1 MEDTMKLKKILI
13 TILVLAL
20 FLTSNVISYNL
31 GNSSKKLAD
40 KKIIAKKD
48 DNEKSSKK
56 INDEYV
62 LERINEVKRM
72 IDKNYYKKADD
83 YDVLIGMLKGAVNSL
98 KDPYSYYMT
107 EDEYKKFNEETD
119 GEFAGLG
126 IYVSGSIDDN
136 LITVVAPMK
145 GTPADRAGLKTDDKI
160 IKINGKD
167 FTADKMDDAV
177 KIMRGKPGE
186 KVKIT
191 VLRRDENGKAKFI
204 DFEIVREII
213 KVQTVSSKLLKD
225 NIGYIS
231 ISGFDTPT
239 YNDFDKQYKELK
251 KQGMK
256 KLILDLRNNPGGLL
270 TTSTQVVNTFLDGG
284 LIMYTLDKQNNKETI
299 NATKGADDIK
309 IVVLVNKGSASASEI
324 VAGALKDRK
333 RATIIGTQTFGKGI
347 VQTVFNMPDGEGLKL
362 TTSAYYTPSGVNIHG
377 KGIAPDIKVELNK
390 EVKTISIDNLAKD
403 NQIQKAIE
411 ILNK

>member
-1 MEDTMKLKKILI
+1 MKLKKTLI
-13 TILVLAL
+13 TLLVLAL
-20 FLTSNVISYNL
+20 FLVSNLISYNV
-31 GNSSKKLAD
+31 GSTNNKTVD
-40 KKIIAKKD
+40 KKIVAKKELG
-48 DNEKSSKK
+48 EKHSDKL
-56 INDEYV
+56 NDEYV
-62 LERINEVKRM
+62 LERINEVKKM
-72 IDKNYYKKADD
+72 IDKNYYKNADD
-83 YDVLIGMLKGAVNSL
+83 YDVLIGMLKGAVSSL
-98 KDPYSYYMT
+98 NDPYSYYMT
-107 EDEYKKFNEETD
+107 EEEYKKFNEETD

-177 KIMRGKPGE
+177 SIMRGKPGE

-191 VLRRDENGKAKFI
+191 ILRRDENGKAKFI

-213 KVQTVSSKLLKD
+213 KVQTVSSKLLKN
-225 NIGYIS
+225 NIGYIH
-231 ISGFDTPT
+231 ITGFDTPT
-239 YNDFDKQYKELK
+239 YNDFNKQYKELK
-251 KQGMK
+251 KQGMS

-270 TTSTQVVNTFLDGG
+270 STSTEVVNTFLDGG
-284 LIMYTLDKQNNKETI
+284 LIMYTLDKQNNKQTI
-299 NATKGADDIK
+299 NATKGADDVK
-309 IVVLVNKGSASASEI
+309 VAVLVNKGSASASEI

-347 VQTVFNMPDGEGLKL
+347 VQTVYNMPDGEGLKL

-377 KGIAPDIKVELNK
+377 KGIAPDINIELNK
-390 EVKTISIDNLAKD
+390 EVKSISIDNLNKD

>member
-1 MEDTMKLKKILI
+1 
-13 TILVLAL
+13 
-20 FLTSNVISYNL
+20 
-31 GNSSKKLAD
+31 
-40 KKIIAKKD
+40 
-48 DNEKSSKK
+48 
-56 INDEYV
+56 
-62 LERINEVKRM
+62 
-72 IDKNYYKKADD
+72 
-83 YDVLIGMLKGAVNSL
+83 
-98 KDPYSYYMT
+98 
-107 EDEYKKFNEETD
+107 
-119 GEFAGLG
+119 
-126 IYVSGSIDDN
+126 
-136 LITVVAPMK
+136 
-145 GTPADRAGLKTDDKI
+145 
-160 IKINGKD
+160 
-167 FTADKMDDAV
+167 V

-191 VLRRDENGKAKFI
+191 ILRRDKNGKAQFL
-204 DFEIVREII
+204 DFVIVREII

-239 YNDFDKQYKELK
+239 YNDFNKQYKELK
-251 KQGMK
+251 KQGMT

-333 RATIIGTQTFGKGI
+333 RATIVGTQTFGKGI
-347 VQTVFNMPDGEGLKL
+347 VQTVYNMPDGEGLKL

-377 KGIAPDIKVELNK
+377 KGIAPDVKVELN
-390 EVKTISIDNLAKD
+390 
-403 NQIQKAIE
+403 
-411 ILNK
+411 

>member
-1 MEDTMKLKKILI
+1 MKLKKILI

-191 VLRRDENGKAKFI
+191 VLRRDEDGKAKFI

>member
-1 MEDTMKLKKILI
+1 MKLKKTLI
-13 TILVLAL
+13 TLLVLAL
-20 FLTSNVISYNL
+20 FLVSNLISYNV
-31 GNSSKKLAD
+31 GSTNNKTVD
-40 KKIIAKKD
+40 KKIVAKKELG
-48 DNEKSSKK
+48 EKHSDKL
-56 INDEYV
+56 NDEYV
-62 LERINEVKRM
+62 LERINEVKKM
-72 IDKNYYKKADD
+72 IDKNYYKNADD
-83 YDVLIGMLKGAVNSL
+83 YDVLIGMLKGAVSSL
-98 KDPYSYYMT
+98 NDPYSYYMT
-107 EDEYKKFNEETD
+107 EEEYKKFNEETD

-177 KIMRGKPGE
+177 SIMRGKPGE

-191 VLRRDENGKAKFI
+191 ILRRDENGKAKFI

-213 KVQTVSSKLLKD
+213 KVQTVSSKLLKN
-225 NIGYIS
+225 NIGYIH
-231 ISGFDTPT
+231 ITGFDTPT
-239 YNDFDKQYKELK
+239 YNDFNKQYKELK
-251 KQGMK
+251 KQGMS

-270 TTSTQVVNTFLDGG
+270 STSTEVVNTFLDGG
-284 LIMYTLDKQNNKETI
+284 LIMYTLDKQNNKQTI
-299 NATKGADDIK
+299 NATKGADDVK
-309 IVVLVNKGSASASEI
+309 IAVLVNKGSASASEI

-347 VQTVFNMPDGEGLKL
+347 VQTVYNMPDGEGLKL

-377 KGIAPDIKVELNK
+377 KGIAPDINIELNK
-390 EVKTISIDNLAKD
+390 EVKSISIDNLNKD

>member
-1 MEDTMKLKKILI
+1 MKLKKILI

-177 KIMRGKPGE
+177 KIMRGKHGE

>member
-1 MEDTMKLKKILI
+1 MKLKKILI

-48 DNEKSSKK
+48 DSEKSSKK
-56 INDEYV
+56 VNDEYV

>member
-1 MEDTMKLKKILI
+1 MKFKKVLI

-56 INDEYV
+56 VNDEYV

-390 EVKTISIDNLAKD
+390 EVKTISIDNLGKD

>member
-1 MEDTMKLKKILI
+1 MKLKKILI

-56 INDEYV
+56 VNDEYV

-390 EVKTISIDNLAKD
+390 EVKTISIDNLGKD

>member
-1 MEDTMKLKKILI
+1 MKLKKILI

-145 GTPADRAGLKTDDKI
+145 GTPADRVGLKTDDKI

>member
-1 MEDTMKLKKILI
+1 MKLKKVLI

-20 FLTSNVISYNL
+20 FFTSNLISYNI
-31 GNSSKKLAD
+31 GNSKSKGID
-40 KKIIAKKD
+40 STIIAKKE
-48 DNEKSSKK
+48 DNEKTDKK
-56 INDEYV
+56 LDDEYV
-62 LERINEVKRM
+62 LERINEVKSM

-83 YDVLIGMLKGAVNSL
+83 YDVLMGMLKGAVSSL
-98 KDPYSYYMT
+98 NDPYSYYMT

-126 IYVSGSIDDN
+126 IYISGSIDDN
-136 LITVVAPMK
+136 LITIVSPMK

-160 IKINGKD
+160 IKINGED

-177 KIMRGKPGE
+177 KIMRE

-191 VLRRDENGKAKFI
+191 ILRRDKNGKAQFL
-204 DFEIVREII
+204 DFDIVREII

-239 YNDFDKQYKELK
+239 YNDFNKQYKELK
-251 KQGMK
+251 KQGMT

-333 RATIIGTQTFGKGI
+333 RATIVGTQTFGKGI
-347 VQTVFNMPDGEGLKL
+347 VQTVYNMPDGEGLKL

-377 KGIAPDIKVELNK
+377 KGIAPDVKVELNE
-390 EVKTISIDNLAKD
+390 EVKTISIDNLDKD

>member
-1 MEDTMKLKKILI
+1 MKFKKVLI

-56 INDEYV
+56 VNDEYV

-225 NIGYIS
+225 NIGYIN

>member
-1 MEDTMKLKKILI
+1 MKLKKILI

-48 DNEKSSKK
+48 ENEKSSKK

-177 KIMRGKPGE
+177 KIMRGKAGE

>member
-1 MEDTMKLKKILI
+1 MKAKKILI
-13 TILVLAL
+13 CFLVFAL
-20 FLTSNVISYNL
+20 FIASNIISFSI
-31 GNSSKKLAD
+31 GSSKNVPVRKQ
-40 KKIIAKKD
+40 IIAKKD
-48 DNEKSSKK
+48 TNEKTEEKLTDK
-56 INDEYV
+56 YV
-62 LERINEVKRM
+62 LNRINEVKGM
-72 IDKNYYKKADD
+72 IHNNYYKDVDD
-83 YDVLIGMLKGAVNSL
+83 HDVLLGMLKGAVSSL
-98 KDPYSYYMT
+98 NDPYSYYMNA
-107 EDEYKKFNEETD
+107 EEYKKFNEETD

-126 IYVSGSIDDN
+126 IYVSGSMDDN
-136 LITVVAPMK
+136 LITIVAPMK
-145 GTPADRAGLKTDDKI
+145 DTPAYRAGLKTDDKI
-160 IKINGKD
+160 IKINGQD

-177 KIMRGKPGE
+177 SIMRGKPGE

-191 VLRRDENGKAKFI
+191 ILRKDEKGKSEFI
-204 DFEIVREII
+204 DFEITREII
-213 KVQTVSSKLLKD
+213 KVQTVSSKMLNN
-225 NIGYIS
+225 NIGYID

-239 YNDFDKQYKELK
+239 YVDFEKQYNELK
-251 KQGMK
+251 KQGMQ

-284 LIMYTLDKQNNKETI
+284 LIMYTLDKQNNKEVI
-299 NATKGADDIK
+299 NATKGADNVK

-347 VQTVFNMPDGEGLKL
+347 VQTVYDMPDGEGIKL

-377 KGIAPDIKVELNK
+377 KGIEPDIKVELNK
-390 EVKTISIDNLAKD
+390 EVKTISIDNLDKD

>member
-1 MEDTMKLKKILI
+1 MKLKKILI

-145 GTPADRAGLKTDDKI
+145 GTPADRAGVKTDDKI

>member
-1 MEDTMKLKKILI
+1 MKSKKVLI

-20 FLTSNVISYNL
+20 FFTSNLISYNI
-31 GNSSKKLAD
+31 GNSKSKCID
-40 KKIIAKKD
+40 SKIIAKKE
-48 DNEKSSKK
+48 DNEKTDKK
-56 INDEYV
+56 LDDEYV
-62 LERINEVKRM
+62 LERINEVKSM

-83 YDVLIGMLKGAVNSL
+83 YDVLMGMLKGAVSSL
-98 KDPYSYYMT
+98 NDPYSYYMT

-136 LITVVAPMK
+136 LITIVSPMK

-160 IKINGKD
+160 IKINGED
-167 FTADKMDDAV
+167 FTADKLDDAV

-191 VLRRDENGKAKFI
+191 ILRRDKNGKAQFL
-204 DFEIVREII
+204 DFDIVREII

-239 YNDFDKQYKELK
+239 YNDFNKQYKELK
-251 KQGMK
+251 KQGMT

-333 RATIIGTQTFGKGI
+333 RATIVGTQTFGKGI
-347 VQTVFNMPDGEGLKL
+347 VQTVYNMPDGEGLKL

-377 KGIAPDIKVELNK
+377 KGIAPDVKVELNE
-390 EVKTISIDNLAKD
+390 EVKTISIDNLNKD

>member
-1 MEDTMKLKKILI
+1 MKSKKVLI
-13 TILVLAL
+13 TILALAL
-20 FLTSNVISYNL
+20 FFTSNLISYNI
-31 GNSSKKLAD
+31 GNSKSKGVD
-40 KKIIAKKD
+40 STIIAKKD
-48 DNEKSSKK
+48 DNEKPDKK
-56 INDEYV
+56 LDDEYV
-62 LERINEVKRM
+62 LERINEVKSM

-83 YDVLIGMLKGAVNSL
+83 YDVLMGMLKGAVSSL
-98 KDPYSYYMT
+98 NDPYSYYMT

-136 LITVVAPMK
+136 LITIVSPMK

-160 IKINGKD
+160 IKINGED

-191 VLRRDENGKAKFI
+191 ILRRDKNGKAQFL
-204 DFEIVREII
+204 DFDIVREII

-239 YNDFDKQYKELK
+239 YNDFNKQYKELK
-251 KQGMK
+251 KQGMT

-333 RATIIGTQTFGKGI
+333 RATIVGTQTFGKGI
-347 VQTVFNMPDGEGLKL
+347 VQTVYNMPDGEGLKL

-377 KGIAPDIKVELNK
+377 KGIAPDVKVELNE
-390 EVKTISIDNLAKD
+390 EVKTISIDNLEKD
-403 NQIQKAIE
+403 NQRQKAIE

>member
-1 MEDTMKLKKILI
+1 MKLKKVFI

-20 FLTSNVISYNL
+20 FFTSNLISYNI
-31 GNSSKKLAD
+31 GNSKSKGVD
-40 KKIIAKKD
+40 STIIAKKEY
-48 DNEKSSKK
+48 NEKADKK
-56 INDEYV
+56 LDDEYV
-62 LERINEVKRM
+62 LERINEVKSM

-83 YDVLIGMLKGAVNSL
+83 YDVLMGMLKGAVSSL
-98 KDPYSYYMT
+98 NDPYSYYMT

-136 LITVVAPMK
+136 LITIVSPMK

-160 IKINGKD
+160 IKINGED
-167 FTADKMDDAV
+167 FTADKLDDAV

-191 VLRRDENGKAKFI
+191 ILRRDKNGKAQFL
-204 DFEIVREII
+204 DFDIVREII

-239 YNDFDKQYKELK
+239 YNDFNKQYKELK
-251 KQGMK
+251 KQGMT

-333 RATIIGTQTFGKGI
+333 RATIVGTQTFGKGI
-347 VQTVFNMPDGEGLKL
+347 VQTVYNMPDGEGLKL

-377 KGIAPDIKVELNK
+377 KGIAPDVKVELNE
-390 EVKTISIDNLAKD
+390 EVKTISIDNLDKD

>member
-1 MEDTMKLKKILI
+1 MKLKKILI

>member
-1 MEDTMKLKKILI
+1 MKLKKVLI

-20 FLTSNVISYNL
+20 FFTSNLISYNI
-31 GNSSKKLAD
+31 GNSKSKGID
-40 KKIIAKKD
+40 STIIAKKED
-48 DNEKSSKK
+48 SEKADKK
-56 INDEYV
+56 LDDEYV
-62 LERINEVKRM
+62 LERINEVKSM

-83 YDVLIGMLKGAVNSL
+83 YDVLMGMLKGAVSSL
-98 KDPYSYYMT
+98 NDPYSYYMT

-136 LITVVAPMK
+136 LITIVSPMK

-160 IKINGKD
+160 IKINGED

-191 VLRRDENGKAKFI
+191 ILRRDKNGKAQFL
-204 DFEIVREII
+204 DFDIVREII

-225 NIGYIS
+225 NIGYIN

-239 YNDFDKQYKELK
+239 YNDFNKQYKELK
-251 KQGMK
+251 KQGMT

-333 RATIIGTQTFGKGI
+333 RATIVGTQTFGKGI
-347 VQTVFNMPDGEGLKL
+347 VQTVYNMPDGEGLKL

-377 KGIAPDIKVELNK
+377 KGIAPDVKVELNE
-390 EVKTISIDNLAKD
+390 EVKTISIDNLDKD

>member
-1 MEDTMKLKKILI
+1 MKLKKILI

-48 DNEKSSKK
+48 ENEKSSKK

-145 GTPADRAGLKTDDKI
+145 GTPADRAGVKTDDKI

>member
-1 MEDTMKLKKILI
+1 MKLKKILI

-177 KIMRGKPGE
+177 KIMRGKAGE

>member
-1 MEDTMKLKKILI
+1 MKLKKILI

-48 DNEKSSKK
+48 ENEKSSKK

-309 IVVLVNKGSASASEI
+309 IAVLVNKGSASASEI

>member
-1 MEDTMKLKKILI
+1 MKLKKILI

-56 INDEYV
+56 VNDEYV

-309 IVVLVNKGSASASEI
+309 IAVLVNKGSASASEI

-390 EVKTISIDNLAKD
+390 EVKTISIDNLGKD

>member
-1 MEDTMKLKKILI
+1 MKLKKILI

-107 EDEYKKFNEETD
+107 EDEYKKFNEEND

-390 EVKTISIDNLAKD
+390 EVKTISIDNIAKD

>member
-1 MEDTMKLKKILI
+1 
-13 TILVLAL
+13 
-20 FLTSNVISYNL
+20 
-31 GNSSKKLAD
+31 
-40 KKIIAKKD
+40 
-48 DNEKSSKK
+48 
-56 INDEYV
+56 
-62 LERINEVKRM
+62 
-72 IDKNYYKKADD
+72 
-83 YDVLIGMLKGAVNSL
+83 
-98 KDPYSYYMT
+98 MT

>member
-1 MEDTMKLKKILI
+1 MKLKKVLI

-20 FLTSNVISYNL
+20 FFTSNLISYNI
-31 GNSSKKLAD
+31 GNSKSKGID
-40 KKIIAKKD
+40 STIIAKKE
-48 DNEKSSKK
+48 DNEKTDKK
-56 INDEYV
+56 LDDEYV
-62 LERINEVKRM
+62 LERINEVKSM

-83 YDVLIGMLKGAVNSL
+83 YDVLMGMLKGAVSSL
-98 KDPYSYYMT
+98 NDPYSYYMT

-136 LITVVAPMK
+136 LITIVSPMK

-160 IKINGKD
+160 IKINGED

-191 VLRRDENGKAKFI
+191 ILRRDKNGKAQFL
-204 DFEIVREII
+204 DFDIVREII
-213 KVQTVSSKLLKD
+213 KVQTVSSKFLKD

-239 YNDFDKQYKELK
+239 YNDFNKQYKELK
-251 KQGMK
+251 KQGMT

-324 VAGALKDRK
+324 VASALKDRK
-333 RATIIGTQTFGKGI
+333 RATIVGTQTFGKGI
-347 VQTVFNMPDGEGLKL
+347 VQTVYNMPDGEGLKL

-377 KGIAPDIKVELNK
+377 KGIAPDVKVELNE
-390 EVKTISIDNLAKD
+390 EVKTISIDNLDKD

>member
-1 MEDTMKLKKILI
+1 MKFKKVLI

-56 INDEYV
+56 VNDEYV
-62 LERINEVKRM
+62 LERINEVKSM

-126 IYVSGSIDDN
+126 IYVNGSIDDN

-309 IVVLVNKGSASASEI
+309 IAVLVNKGSASASEI

>member
-1 MEDTMKLKKILI
+1 MKLKKVLI

-20 FLTSNVISYNL
+20 FFTSNLISYNI
-31 GNSSKKLAD
+31 GNSKSKGVD
-40 KKIIAKKD
+40 STIIAKKED
-48 DNEKSSKK
+48 SEKADKK
-56 INDEYV
+56 LDDEYV
-62 LERINEVKRM
+62 LERINEVKSM

-83 YDVLIGMLKGAVNSL
+83 YDVLMGMLKGAVSSL
-98 KDPYSYYMT
+98 NDPYSYYMT

-136 LITVVAPMK
+136 LITIVSPMK

-160 IKINGKD
+160 IKINGED

-191 VLRRDENGKAKFI
+191 ILRRDKNGKAQFL
-204 DFEIVREII
+204 DFDIVREII

-239 YNDFDKQYKELK
+239 YNDFNKQYKELK
-251 KQGMK
+251 KQGMT

-284 LIMYTLDKQNNKETI
+284 LIMYMLDKQNNKETI

-333 RATIIGTQTFGKGI
+333 RATIVGTQTFGKGI
-347 VQTVFNMPDGEGLKL
+347 VQTVYNMPDGEGLKL

-377 KGIAPDIKVELNK
+377 KGIAPDVKVELNE
-390 EVKTISIDNLAKD
+390 EVKTISIDNLDKD

>member
-1 MEDTMKLKKILI
+1 MKLKKILI

-213 KVQTVSSKLLKD
+213 KVQTVSSKLLKN

>member
-1 MEDTMKLKKILI
+1 MKFKKVLI

-56 INDEYV
+56 VNDEYV

-191 VLRRDENGKAKFI
+191 VLRRDEDGKAKFI

-390 EVKTISIDNLAKD
+390 EVKTISIDNLGKD

>member
-1 MEDTMKLKKILI
+1 MKLKKILI

-204 DFEIVREII
+204 DVEIVREII

>member
-1 MEDTMKLKKILI
+1 MKLKKVLI

-20 FLTSNVISYNL
+20 FFTSNLISYNI
-31 GNSSKKLAD
+31 GNSKSKGVD
-40 KKIIAKKD
+40 SKIIAKKED
-48 DNEKSSKK
+48 KEKVDKK
-56 INDEYV
+56 LDDEYV
-62 LERINEVKRM
+62 LERINEVKSM

-83 YDVLIGMLKGAVNSL
+83 YDVLMGMLKGAVSSL
-98 KDPYSYYMT
+98 NDPYSYYMT

-136 LITVVAPMK
+136 LITIVSPMK

-160 IKINGKD
+160 IKINGED

-191 VLRRDENGKAKFI
+191 ILRRDKNGKAQFL
-204 DFEIVREII
+204 DFDIVREII
-213 KVQTVSSKLLKD
+213 KVQTVSSKFLKD
-225 NIGYIS
+225 NIGYIN

-239 YNDFDKQYKELK
+239 YNDFNKQYKELK
-251 KQGMK
+251 KQGMT

-333 RATIIGTQTFGKGI
+333 RATIVGTQTFGKGI
-347 VQTVFNMPDGEGLKL
+347 VQTVYNMPDGEGLKL

-377 KGIAPDIKVELNK
+377 KGIAPDVKVELNE
-390 EVKTISIDNLAKD
+390 EVKTISIDNLDKD

>member
-1 MEDTMKLKKILI
+1 MKLKKVLI

-20 FLTSNVISYNL
+20 FFTSNLISYNI
-31 GNSSKKLAD
+31 GNSKSKVAD
-40 KKIIAKKD
+40 TKIIAKKD
-48 DNEKSSKK
+48 DNEKTDKK
-56 INDEYV
+56 LDDKYV
-62 LERINEVKRM
+62 LERINEVKSM

-83 YDVLIGMLKGAVNSL
+83 YDVLMGMLKGAVSSL
-98 KDPYSYYMT
+98 NDPYSYYMT

-136 LITVVAPMK
+136 LITIVSPMK

-160 IKINGKD
+160 IKINGED
-167 FTADKMDDAV
+167 FTADKLDDAV

-191 VLRRDENGKAKFI
+191 ILRRDKNGKAQFL
-204 DFEIVREII
+204 DFDIVREII
-213 KVQTVSSKLLKD
+213 KVQTVSSKLLKN
-225 NIGYIS
+225 NIGYIN

-239 YNDFDKQYKELK
+239 YNDFNKQYKELK
-251 KQGMK
+251 KQGMT

-333 RATIIGTQTFGKGI
+333 RATIVGTQTFGKGI
-347 VQTVFNMPDGEGLKL
+347 VQTVYNMPDGEGLKL

-377 KGIAPDIKVELNK
+377 KGIAPDVKVELNE
-390 EVKTISIDNLAKD
+390 EVKTISIDNLDKD

>member
-1 MEDTMKLKKILI
+1 MKLKKVLI

-20 FLTSNVISYNL
+20 FFTSNLISYNI
-31 GNSSKKLAD
+31 GNSKSKGID
-40 KKIIAKKD
+40 STIIAKKED
-48 DNEKSSKK
+48 SEKPDKK
-56 INDEYV
+56 LDDEYV
-62 LERINEVKRM
+62 LERINEVKSM

-83 YDVLIGMLKGAVNSL
+83 YDVLMGMLKGAVSSL
-98 KDPYSYYMT
+98 NDPYSYYMT

-136 LITVVAPMK
+136 LITIVSPMK

-160 IKINGKD
+160 IKINGED

-191 VLRRDENGKAKFI
+191 ILRRDKNGKAQFL
-204 DFEIVREII
+204 DFDIVREII

-239 YNDFDKQYKELK
+239 YNDFNKQYKDLK
-251 KQGMK
+251 KQGMT

-333 RATIIGTQTFGKGI
+333 RATIVGTQTFGKGI
-347 VQTVFNMPDGEGLKL
+347 VQTVYNMPDGEGLKL

-377 KGIAPDIKVELNK
+377 KGIAPDVKVELNE
-390 EVKTISIDNLAKD
+390 EVKTISIDNLDKD

>member
-1 MEDTMKLKKILI
+1 MKLKKILI

-56 INDEYV
+56 NNDEYV

>member
-1 MEDTMKLKKILI
+1 MKLKKVLI

-20 FLTSNVISYNL
+20 FFTSNLISYNI
-31 GNSSKKLAD
+31 GNSKSKVAD
-40 KKIIAKKD
+40 TKIIAKKD
-48 DNEKSSKK
+48 DNEKTDKK
-56 INDEYV
+56 LDDEYV
-62 LERINEVKRM
+62 LDRINEVKSM

-83 YDVLIGMLKGAVNSL
+83 YDVLMGMLKGAVSSL
-98 KDPYSYYMT
+98 NDPYSYYMT

-136 LITVVAPMK
+136 LITIVSPMK

-160 IKINGKD
+160 IKINGED

-191 VLRRDENGKAKFI
+191 ILRRDKNGKAQFL
-204 DFEIVREII
+204 DFDIVREII

-239 YNDFDKQYKELK
+239 YNDFNKQYKELK
-251 KQGMK
+251 KQGMT

-333 RATIIGTQTFGKGI
+333 RATIVGTQTFGKGI
-347 VQTVFNMPDGEGLKL
+347 VQTVYNMPDGEGLKL

-377 KGIAPDIKVELNK
+377 KGIAPDVKVELNE
-390 EVKTISIDNLAKD
+390 EVKTISIDNLDKD

>member
-1 MEDTMKLKKILI
+1 MKLKKILI

-56 INDEYV
+56 VNDEYV

-177 KIMRGKPGE
+177 KIMRGKAGE

-299 NATKGADDIK
+299 NATKGADDIR

>member
-1 MEDTMKLKKILI
+1 MKLKKILI

-177 KIMRGKPGE
+177 KIMRGKAGE

-299 NATKGADDIK
+299 NATKGADDIR

>member
-1 MEDTMKLKKILI
+1 MKLKKTLI
-13 TILVLAL
+13 TLLVLAL
-20 FLTSNVISYNL
+20 FLVSNLISYNV
-31 GNSSKKLAD
+31 GSTNNKTVD
-40 KKIIAKKD
+40 KKIVAKKELG
-48 DNEKSSKK
+48 EKHSNKL
-56 INDEYV
+56 NDEYV
-62 LERINEVKRM
+62 LERINEVKKM
-72 IDKNYYKKADD
+72 IDKNYYKNADD
-83 YDVLIGMLKGAVNSL
+83 YDVLIGMLKGAVSSL
-98 KDPYSYYMT
+98 NDPYSYYMT
-107 EDEYKKFNEETD
+107 EEEYKKFNEETD

-160 IKINGKD
+160 IKINGQD

-177 KIMRGKPGE
+177 SIMRGKPGE

-191 VLRRDENGKAKFI
+191 ILRRDENGKAKFI

-213 KVQTVSSKLLKD
+213 KVQTVSSKLLKN
-225 NIGYIS
+225 NIGYIH
-231 ISGFDTPT
+231 ITGFDTPT
-239 YNDFDKQYKELK
+239 YNDFNKQYKELK
-251 KQGMK
+251 KQGMS

-270 TTSTQVVNTFLDGG
+270 STSTEVVNTFLDGG
-284 LIMYTLDKQNNKETI
+284 LIMYTLDKQNNKQTI
-299 NATKGADDIK
+299 NATKGADDVK
-309 IVVLVNKGSASASEI
+309 IAVLVNKGSASASEI

-347 VQTVFNMPDGEGLKL
+347 VQTVYNMPDGEGLKL
-362 TTSAYYTPSGVNIHG
+362 TTSAYYTPCGVNIHG
-377 KGIAPDIKVELNK
+377 KGIAPDINIELNK
-390 EVKTISIDNLAKD
+390 EVKSISIDNLNKD